1 MARFLTIAWRAA
13 LYASFAIVVLSLLA
27 IPVGRLMDI
36 PIRPTFRTVET
47 ATLPPPEIESLVP
60 DTSVER
66 WQRLRRTSFGV
77 DEDSIRNV
85 ILFVGDGLGMTQLST
100 ALALNHGAGS
110 QTALTLMPV
119 TGVARTFSSNNLVT
133 DSGAGATALATGFK
147 TLNKGISMTP
157 ERVRVK
163 TLLEALRGEEK
174 RVGLLTTSYLV
185 DATPAAFTAHVMDRD
200 DYQTI
205 AGQMVAVGADLL
217 MGGDGETFPP
227 QAVAAAEARGYA
239 VVRSPQALEALP
251 DGTPTLALWSERD
264 DAIATYGPPLPGLV
278 RRAIDHL
285 RPDPEGFLL
294 IVEQEQTDV
303 AGHWN
308 RLDQLT
314 RGVAELEEAV
324 EVALDFAE
332 AEGGTLVLVTA
343 DHDSG
348 GINAV
353 GAPFGDGEAEVR
365 WTTFGHTAQWVP
377 VFAAGPGALAYT
389 GVLDNTEIPRILAR
403 QMNLGDFPTRI
414 PGTGTGGVQ

>member
-1 MARFLTIAWRAA
+1 
-13 LYASFAIVVLSLLA
+13 
-27 IPVGRLMDI
+27 
-36 PIRPTFRTVET
+36 VET
-47 ATLPPPEIESLVP
+47 AALPPPAFESLRP
-60 DTSVER
+60 DTAVTRYER
-66 WQRLRRTSFGV
+66 LHRTSFNV

-85 ILFVGDGLGMTQLST
+85 ILFIGDGLGMTQLST

-147 TLNKGISMTP
+147 TINKGISMTP
-157 ERVRVK
+157 ERIVVK

-174 RVGLLTTSYLV
+174 RVGLITTSYLV
-185 DATPAAFTAHVMDRD
+185 DATPAAFTAHVPHRD
-200 DYQTI
+200 DYKAI
-205 AGQMVAVGADLL
+205 AEQMITVGADLL
-217 MGGDGETFPP
+217 VGGDGDTFPP
-227 QAVAAAEARGYA
+227 ESVAAAEAQGYA
-239 VVRSPQALEALP
+239 VVRSPQALAALP
-251 DGTPTLALWSERD
+251 DGTPTLALWSERE
-264 DAIATYGPPLPGLV
+264 DAISTYGPPLQGLV

-285 RPDPEGFLL
+285 RPHPQGFLL

-303 AGHWN
+303 AGHSN
-308 RLDQLT
+308 RLDLLT

-348 GINAV
+348 GINV
-353 GAPFGDGEAEVR
+353 VEAPFAEQEAEVR
-365 WTTFGHTAQWVP
+365 WTTFRHTAQWVP

-389 GVLDNTEIPRILAR
+389 GVLDNTEVPRILAR
-403 QMNLGDFPTRI
+403 QMNLTDFPTRI
-414 PGTGTGGVQ
+414 SETVEEAIEEAVE